1 MTRREDNLR
10 LEGEFI
16 RKVPEKWE
24 PGQRA
29 AIIRQRD
36 NLQPPGPVED
46 TRDRGPKPTVGDRAP
61 MVRPGDNLRRL
72 SGDFER
78 RTVAEWSGGER
89 VQAVRQADS
98 LRMEGDLRWPHG
110 AGSLTGRQQRPVAEF
125 IDRLTGELKPA

>member
-1 MTRREDNLR
+1 MCFSGDRVQVTRREDNLR

-98 LRMEGDLRWPHG
+98 LRMEGDLR
-110 AGSLTGRQQRPVAEF
+110 
-125 IDRLTGELKPA
+125 

>member
-1 MTRREDNLR
+1 VTRREDNLR

-89 VQAVRQADS
+89 AQAVRQADS
-98 LRMEGDLRWPHG
+98 LCMEGDLR
-110 AGSLTGRQQRPVAEF
+110 
-125 IDRLTGELKPA
+125 